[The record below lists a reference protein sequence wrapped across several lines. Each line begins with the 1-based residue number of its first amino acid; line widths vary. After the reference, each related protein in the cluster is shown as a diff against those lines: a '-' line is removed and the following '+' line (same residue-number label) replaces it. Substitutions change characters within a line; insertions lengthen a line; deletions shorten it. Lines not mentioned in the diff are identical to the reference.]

1 MPINSDPEIQQLVC
15 EIIQLLDD
23 KTRYE
28 FDFDLDFLKDKYK
41 QALSDPNVNLLTV
54 DELYLD
60 CNEEYLNNPINDK
73 ITELD
78 KVIHEK
84 LEN

>member
-1 MPINSDPEIQQLVC
+1 MPINSDPKIQQLVY

-41 QALSDPNVNLLTV
+41 RALNDPDVNLLTIN
-54 DELYLD
+54 ELYLD

>member
-1 MPINSDPEIQQLVC
+1 MPINSDPEIQQLVY

-41 QALSDPNVNLLTV
+41 QALGDPDVNLLTV
-54 DELYLD
+54 NELYLD
-60 CNEEYLNNPINDK
+60 HNKEYLNNPINDK

-84 LEN
+84 LKN

>member
-1 MPINSDPEIQQLVC
+1 MPNSDPEIQQLVY
-15 EIIQLLDD
+15 EIIQLLDE

-41 QALSDPNVNLLTV
+41 QALNDPDVNLLTIN
-54 DELYLD
+54 ELYLD
-60 CNEEYLNNPINDK
+60 RNEEYLNNPINDK

>member
-1 MPINSDPEIQQLVC
+1 MPINSDPEIQQLVN
-15 EIIQLLDD
+15 EIIQLLDE

-28 FDFDLDFLKDKYK
+28 FNFDLDFLEDKYR
-41 QALSDPNVNLLTV
+41 QALSDPDVNLLTIN
-54 DELYLD
+54 ELYLD
-60 CNEEYLNNPINDK
+60 HNEEYLNNPINDK

-84 LEN
+84 LKN

>member
-1 MPINSDPEIQQLVC
+1 MPNSDPEIQQLVS

-28 FDFDLDFLKDKYK
+28 FDFDLDFLKDKYR
-41 QALSDPNVNLLTV
+41 QALNDPDVNLLTV
-54 DELYLD
+54 NELYLD
-60 CNEEYLNNPINDK
+60 HNKEYLNNPINDK

-78 KVIHEK
+78 KIIHEK

>member
-1 MPINSDPEIQQLVC
+1 MPINSDPEIQQLVY
-15 EIIQLLDD
+15 EIIQLLDE

-28 FDFDLDFLKDKYK
+28 FDFDLDFLKDKYS
-41 QALSDPNVNLLTV
+41 QALSDPDVNLLIIN
-54 DELYLD
+54 ELYLD
-60 CNEEYLNNPINDK
+60 HNKEYLNNPINDK

>member
-1 MPINSDPEIQQLVC
+1 MPINSDPEIQQLVY

-23 KTRYE
+23 KTRYK

-41 QALSDPNVNLLTV
+41 QALSDPDVNLLTIN
-54 DELYLD
+54 ELYLD
-60 CNEEYLNNPINDK
+60 HNKEYLNNSINDK

-78 KVIHEK
+78 KVIHKK
-84 LEN
+84 LVN

>member
-1 MPINSDPEIQQLVC
+1 MSINSDPEIQQLVYK
-15 EIIQLLDD
+15 IIQLLDD

-41 QALSDPNVNLLTV
+41 QALNDPDVNLLTV
-54 DELYLD
+54 NELYLD
-60 CNEEYLNNPINDK
+60 HNKEYLNNPINDK

-78 KVIHEK
+78 KAIHEK
-84 LEN
+84 LKN

>member
-1 MPINSDPEIQQLVC
+1 MPINSDPEIQQLVN

-23 KTRYE
+23 KTHYE

-41 QALSDPNVNLLTV
+41 QALSDPDVNLLTIN
-54 DELYLD
+54 ELYLD
-60 CNEEYLNNPINDK
+60 HNKEYLNNPINDK

>member
-1 MPINSDPEIQQLVC
+1 MPNSDPEIQQLVN
-15 EIIQLLDD
+15 EIIQLLDE

-28 FDFDLDFLKDKYK
+28 FDFDLDFLKDKYR
-41 QALSDPNVNLLTV
+41 QALNDPDVNLLTV

-60 CNEEYLNNPINDK
+60 HNKEYLNNPINDK

-84 LEN
+84 LKN

>member
-1 MPINSDPEIQQLVC
+1 MPINSDPEIQQLVYA
-15 EIIQLLDD
+15 IIQLLDD

-28 FDFDLDFLKDKYK
+28 FDFALDFLKDKYR
-41 QALSDPNVNLLTV
+41 QALNDPDVNLLTV
-54 DELYLD
+54 NELYLD
-60 CNEEYLNNPINDK
+60 HNKEYLNNPINDK

>member
-1 MPINSDPEIQQLVC
+1 MSINSDPEIQQLVN

>member
-1 MPINSDPEIQQLVC
+1 MPINSDPEIQQLVN
-15 EIIQLLDD
+15 EIIQLLND
-23 KTRYE
+23 KTHYE
-28 FDFDLDFLKDKYK
+28 FDFDLDFLKDKYR
-41 QALSDPNVNLLTV
+41 QALSDPDVNLLTIN
-54 DELYLD
+54 ELYLD

-84 LEN
+84 LVN

>member
-1 MPINSDPEIQQLVC
+1 MPNSDPEIQQLVN
-15 EIIQLLDD
+15 EIIQLLDE

-41 QALSDPNVNLLTV
+41 QALNDPDVNLLTV
-54 DELYLD
+54 KELYLYQ
-60 CNEEYLNNPINDK
+60 NKEYLNNPINDK

-84 LEN
+84 LVN

>member
-1 MPINSDPEIQQLVC
+1 MSINSDPEIQQLVY

-28 FDFDLDFLKDKYK
+28 FDFDLDFLKDKYR
-41 QALSDPNVNLLTV
+41 QALNDPDVNLLTIN
-54 DELYLD
+54 ELYLD

-84 LEN
+84 FEN

>member
-1 MPINSDPEIQQLVC
+1 MPINSDPEIQQLVS

-28 FDFDLDFLKDKYK
+28 FDFDLDFLKDKYR
-41 QALSDPNVNLLTV
+41 QAFNDPDVNLLTIN
-54 DELYLD
+54 ELYLD
-60 CNEEYLNNPINDK
+60 RNEEYLNNPINDK

-78 KVIHEK
+78 KIIHEK

>member
-1 MPINSDPEIQQLVC
+1 MSINSDPEIQQLVN
-15 EIIQLLDD
+15 EIIQLLDE

-28 FDFDLDFLKDKYK
+28 FDFDLDFLKDKYR
-41 QALSDPNVNLLTV
+41 QALGDPDVNLLTIN
-54 DELYLD
+54 ELYLD
-60 CNEEYLNNPINDK
+60 HNKEYLNNLVNDK

-84 LEN
+84 LRN

>member
-1 MPINSDPEIQQLVC
+1 MPINSDPEIQQLVY

-23 KTRYE
+23 KTCYE
-28 FDFDLDFLKDKYK
+28 FDFDLDFLKDKYR
-41 QALSDPNVNLLTV
+41 QALNDPDVNLLTV
-54 DELYLD
+54 NELYLD
-60 CNEEYLNNPINDK
+60 HNKEYLNNPINDK

>member
-1 MPINSDPEIQQLVC
+1 MPNSDPEIQQLVN
-15 EIIQLLDD
+15 EIIQLLDE

-28 FDFDLDFLKDKYK
+28 FDFDLDFLKDKYR
-41 QALSDPNVNLLTV
+41 QALNDPDVNLLTV
-54 DELYLD
+54 NELYLD
-60 CNEEYLNNPINDK
+60 HNKEYLNNPINDK

-84 LEN
+84 LKN

>member
-1 MPINSDPEIQQLVC
+1 MPINNDPEIQQLVY

-28 FDFDLDFLKDKYK
+28 FNFDLDFLKDKYK
-41 QALSDPNVNLLTV
+41 QALSDPDVNLLTV

-60 CNEEYLNNPINDK
+60 CNKEYLNNPINDK

-78 KVIHEK
+78 KVIHKK
-84 LEN
+84 LKN

>member
-1 MPINSDPEIQQLVC
+1 MPINSDPEIQQLVY
-15 EIIQLLDD
+15 EIIQLLDE
-23 KTRYE
+23 KTRYK

-41 QALSDPNVNLLTV
+41 QALSDPDVNLLTV

-60 CNEEYLNNPINDK
+60 CNKKYLNNPINDK

-78 KVIHEK
+78 KVIHKK
-84 LEN
+84 LKN